1 MKKILVTGGAGYKG
15 VILVRKLLEQGYHVT
30 LLDNFMYGYDPIL
43 HLLVFPKLEV
53 IKQDIRNKVETIG
66 KFDVIV
72 HLAGISGYPACEANP
87 HSAQLI
93 NVDAT
98 KSLVQSLSKNQLF
111 IYASTTSFYGKSGK
125 VCNEDTPVEPV
136 SIYGITKYEAEK
148 IVMQHANAISLRFA
162 TVFGISPKMR
172 MDLMVNDFVYKANKE
187 RIVILFDS
195 YAKRTFMHVED
206 VADCYN
212 FAIQH
217 SEKMVGNIY
226 NAGGGNLNFSK
237 LEIAEKIKKFIDFKI
252 VDSEV
257 KDKDV
262 RHFLVSYKKLE
273 KLGFTPQKT
282 VEDGIQELLR
292 MYRFYEY
299 FSFYKTI

>member
-98 KSLVQSLSKNQLF
+98 RSLVQSLSKNQLF

-125 VCNEDTPVEPV
+125 ECNEDTPVKPV

-172 MDLMVNDFVYKANKE
+172 MDLMVNDFVYKASKE

-262 RHFLVSYKKLE
+262 RHFLISYKKLE
-273 KLGFTPQKT
+273 EVGFTPQKT